1 MTVPNAKILIVDDLE
16 HMRAALKGALA
27 RLGFNQV
34 QACGD
39 GEEALAALRS
49 EDFSL
54 VISDWR
60 MEPMDGL
67 QLLAEIRADIGL
79 AALPFILVTAETEPT
94 LRARATAAGASA
106 VLNKPFGAE
115 ALRSALADLNV

>member
-1 MTVPNAKILIVDDLE
+1 MTQQSSKILIVDDLE
-16 HMRAALKGALA
+16 HMRTALKGALA
-27 RLGFNQV
+27 RLGFNEV

-39 GEEALAALRS
+39 GREALAALRS
-49 EDFSL
+49 DDFSL

-67 QLLAEIRADIGL
+67 QLLAEIRADTGL

-94 LRARATAAGASA
+94 LPQRAAAA
-106 VLNKPFGAE
+106 
-115 ALRSALADLNV
+115 

>member
-1 MTVPNAKILIVDDLE
+1 MTQQNAKILIVDDLE
-16 HMRAALKGALA
+16 HMRIALKGALA
-27 RLGFNQV
+27 RLGFNEV
-34 QACGD
+34 EAAGD

-49 EDFSL
+49 TDFSL

-67 QLLAEIRADIGL
+67 QLLAKIRADIDL

>member
-1 MTVPNAKILIVDDLE
+1 MTQPNAKILIVDDLE

-27 RLGFNQV
+27 RLGFSKV
-34 QACGD
+34 MACGD
-39 GEEALAALRS
+39 GTEALAALRS

-67 QLLAEIRADIGL
+67 QLLAEIRADTGL
-79 AALPFILVTAETEPT
+79 SALPFILVTAETEPN
-94 LRARATAAGASA
+94 LHERATAAGASL

-115 ALRSALADLNV
+115 ALRSALAGLNV